1 MSVGVRGS
9 RGISQRL
16 DFSKSDVELATRTP
30 LPRSSSNVQIAQDTN
45 PSVDVLEA
53 SNLGSSTANVS
64 SLPAIDGGFGAWSFL
79 AAAFMV
85 DTVVWGFPSAYGTLL
100 DAYLDDPL
108 YRSQPRATSLLAL
121 IGPIVSGVMHCSSP
135 VINPVLY
142 RYPKCARP
150 LVWVG
155 TLLCAVS
162 LFSSSYAM
170 TVKQLLALQGV
181 IYSIG
186 GSFIYVPTIFYMS
199 QWFVERRGMANGIM
213 FAGTSVGGVVVPLA
227 LPPLIARF
235 GIPTTLRIFA
245 GAILAALVPF
255 LPFIRGRLPE
265 VRNQV
270 HGPEPRNRKE
280 WYKEESFLLLLAT
293 NTLQAFGYFVPLLWL
308 PTFASELNLSASK
321 SSLTLT
327 LLNATS
333 AFGRL
338 GTGFLSDR
346 FNPWSLAFGMLIL
359 SALSSLV
366 LWGVLSY
373 TFAGVIAFSAV
384 YGVVSAGWATLWTG
398 FIRPIARRPK
408 PLDDT
413 LTLFGWL
420 LLTRGLENILS
431 TPISTAL
438 ESSSATSRTNSLDL
452 GFDVAGGKYE
462 KMIIYTGTCFVGAAL
477 IVVLG
482 WGVEFRKQRG

>member
-16 DFSKSDVELATRTP
+16 DFSKSDVELATP
-30 LPRSSSNVQIAQDTN
+30 
-45 PSVDVLEA
+45 

-162 LFSSSYAM
+162 LFSSSYAV
-170 TVKQLLALQGV
+170 TLLALQGV

-245 GAILAALVPF
+245 GAILASLVPF

-308 PTFASELNLSASK
+308 PDDLNLSASK

-333 AFGRL
+333 TFGRL

-398 FIRPIARRPK
+398 FIRPIAK
-408 PLDDT
+408 DDPNLST
-413 LTLFGWL
+413 TLFGWL
-420 LLTRGLENILS
+420 LLTRGLGNILS

-438 ESSSATSRTNSLDL
+438 ESSSATGRTDSLDL

-462 KMIIYTGTCFVGAAL
+462 KIIVYTGACFIGAAL
-477 IVVLG
+477 VVVLG
-482 WGVEFRKQRG
+482 WGVEFRKRREQRGMGI

>member
-30 LPRSSSNVQIAQDTN
+30 LPRSSSNVQITQDTN

-162 LFSSSYAM
+162 LFSSSYAV
-170 TVKQLLALQGV
+170 TLLALQGV

-245 GAILAALVPF
+245 GAILASLVPF

-308 PTFASELNLSASK
+308 PDDVMNTV

-333 AFGRL
+333 TFGRL

-398 FIRPIARRPK
+398 FIRPIAK
-408 PLDDT
+408 DDPNLST
-413 LTLFGWL
+413 TLFGWL
-420 LLTRGLENILS
+420 LLTRGLGNILS

-438 ESSSATSRTNSLDL
+438 ESSSATGRTDSLDL

-462 KMIIYTGTCFVGAAL
+462 KIIVYTGACFIGAAL
-477 IVVLG
+477 VVVLG
-482 WGVEFRKQRG
+482 WGVEFRKRREQRGMGI

>member
-1 MSVGVRGS
+1 MPEGVRGS
-9 RGISQRL
+9 QEISQRL
-16 DFSKSDVELATRTP
+16 DFSKSDLELAGRTP
-30 LPRSSSNVQIAQDTN
+30 LPRSSSNVHIAREVN
-45 PSVDVLEA
+45 SSVDVVEA
-53 SNLGSSTANVS
+53 MNMVSPTANVS
-64 SLPAIDGGFGAWSFL
+64 SLPSIDRGFGAWSFL
-79 AAAFMV
+79 SAAFMV

-108 YRSQPRATSLLAL
+108 YRSQPKASSLLAL

-155 TLLCAVS
+155 TLLCALS
-162 LFSSSYAM
+162 LFSSSYAR
-170 TVKQLLALQGV
+170 TVKQLLALQCV

-245 GAILAALVPF
+245 GAILGSLVPF
-255 LPFIRGRLPE
+255 LSFIRGRLPE

-280 WYKEESFLLLLAT
+280 WYRDITFLLLLAT

-321 SSLTLT
+321 ASLTLT

-346 FNPWSLAFGMLIL
+346 LNPWGLAFGMLLL
-359 SALSSLV
+359 SAFSSLV

-398 FIRPIARRPK
+398 FIRPIAK
-408 PLDDT
+408 DDPNLST
-413 LTLFGWL
+413 TLFGWL
-420 LLTRGLENILS
+420 LLTRGLGNILS

-438 ESSSATSRTNSLDL
+438 ESSSMTGSTSKLDL
-452 GFDVAGGKYE
+452 GFDVAGGRYE
-462 KMIIYTGTCFVGAAL
+462 KMIMYTGTCFVAAAL

-482 WGVEFRKQRG
+482 WGIEFRKRRE